1 MAEKGRFAPSP
12 SGRMHL
18 GNLFSF
24 YVAWLDAR
32 SVGGRVVLRMEDL
45 DPNRTGE
52 PWTGRIVE
60 DLRWL
65 GLDWDEGYGVGGP
78 DGPYCQRERT
88 ALYDAAFAR
97 LQSLDVVYPC
107 WCSRAQ
113 RLAASAPHPGEER
126 DLGHCP
132 CRDLSRA
139 ERQARAMVKAPAWK
153 VALPREIVRFRDLIQ
168 GEQAFDLARDCGD
181 FVIRRAD
188 GVYGYQLAVTVD
200 DALMGVTRVVRG
212 RDLLDSAGRQLWL
225 MDQLGYPAPVYAH
238 VPLLLAADG
247 RRLSKRERDLDMGAL
262 REKHSPRAL
271 RSLLWGLLSML
282 DDAGLEQ
289 NFRTDNIMKDDIYLE
304 LSKLI

>member
-1 MAEKGRFAPSP
+1 
-12 SGRMHL
+12 
-18 GNLFSF
+18 
-24 YVAWLDAR
+24 
-32 SVGGRVVLRMEDL
+32 
-45 DPNRTGE
+45 
-52 PWTGRIVE
+52 
-60 DLRWL
+60 
-65 GLDWDEGYGVGGP
+65 
-78 DGPYCQRERT
+78 
-88 ALYDAAFAR
+88 
-97 LQSLDVVYPC
+97 
-107 WCSRAQ
+107 
-113 RLAASAPHPGEER
+113 
-126 DLGHCP
+126 
-132 CRDLSRA
+132 
-139 ERQARAMVKAPAWK
+139 MVKAPAWK

-212 RDLLDSAGRQLWL
+212 RDLLDSAARQLWL

-289 NFRTDNIMKDDIYLE
+289 NFRTDNIRKDDIYLG

>member
-32 SVGGRVVLRMEDL
+32 SVGGKVVLRMEDL
-45 DPNRTGE
+45 DPDRTGE
-52 PWTGRIVE
+52 RWIGHIVE

-65 GLDWDEGYGVGGP
+65 GLDWNEGYGVGGP

-88 ALYDAAFAR
+88 ALYDAAFEQLRA
-97 LQSLDVVYPC
+97 QEAVYPC

-139 ERQARAMVKAPAWK
+139 EREARAMVKAPAWK
-153 VALPREIVRFRDLIQ
+153 VALPHETVRFRDLIQ

-212 RDLLDSAGRQLWL
+212 RDLLDSAARQIWL
-225 MDQLGYPAPVYAH
+225 MEQLGYHAPVYAH
-238 VPLLLAADG
+238 VPLLLAPDG

-262 REKHSPRAL
+262 RERFSPGSL
-271 RSLLWGLLSML
+271 HQLLWNLLPLS
-282 DDAGLEQ
+282 DHRVEGQDFSIDKVGKE
-289 NFRTDNIMKDDIYLE
+289 DIYIEILE
-304 LSKLI
+304 

>member
-32 SVGGRVVLRMEDL
+32 SVGGKVVLRMEDL
-45 DPNRTGE
+45 DPDRTGE
-52 PWTGRIVE
+52 PWTSRIVE

-78 DGPYCQRERT
+78 DGPYCQSERA
-88 ALYDAAFAR
+88 ALYDAAFAK
-97 LQSLDVVYPC
+97 LKAQEAVYPC

-139 ERQARAMVKAPAWK
+139 EREAKAMVKAPAWK
-153 VALPREIVRFRDLIQ
+153 AALPHETVRFRDLIQ

-181 FVIRRAD
+181 FVVRRAD

-212 RDLLDSAGRQLWL
+212 RDLLDSAARQIWL
-225 MDQLGYPAPVYAH
+225 MEQLGYRAPVYAH
-238 VPLLLAADG
+238 VPLLLAPDG
-247 RRLSKRERDLDMGAL
+247 RRLSKRERDLDMGVL
-262 REKHSPRAL
+262 RERFSAEGL
-271 RSLLWGLLSML
+271 RRMLRGLLSL
-282 DDAGLEQ
+282 PEDEIEECNFSIDRIGKKDITIDA
-289 NFRTDNIMKDDIYLE
+289 ME
-304 LSKLI
+304 LF

>member
-32 SVGGRVVLRMEDL
+32 SVGGKVVLRMEDL
-45 DPNRTGE
+45 DPDRTGE
-52 PWTGRIVE
+52 PWTGYIVE

-65 GLDWDEGYGVGGP
+65 GLDWDEGYGAGGP
-78 DGPYCQRERT
+78 DGPYCQSERT
-88 ALYDAAFAR
+88 ALYDAAFEKLKA
-97 LQSLDVVYPC
+97 QEAVYPC

-139 ERQARAMVKAPAWK
+139 EREAKAMVKAPAWK
-153 VALPREIVRFRDLIQ
+153 AALPHETVRFRDLIQ

-181 FVIRRAD
+181 FVVRRAD

-212 RDLLDSAGRQLWL
+212 RDLLDSAARQIWL
-225 MDQLGYPAPVYAH
+225 MERLGYHPPVYAH
-238 VPLLLAADG
+238 VPLLLAPDG
-247 RRLSKRERDLDMGAL
+247 RRLSKRERDLDMGVL
-262 REKHSPRAL
+262 RERFSPEGL
-271 RSLLWGLLSML
+271 RRLLRGLLSL
-282 DDAGLEQ
+282 PEDKIEEWNFSVDRIGKEDISIDA
-289 NFRTDNIMKDDIYLE
+289 ME
-304 LSKLI
+304 LF

>member
-32 SVGGRVVLRMEDL
+32 SVGGKVVLRMEDL
-45 DPNRTGE
+45 DPDRTGE
-52 PWTGRIVE
+52 RWTGHIVE

-65 GLDWDEGYGVGGP
+65 GLGWDEGYGVGGP

-88 ALYDAAFAR
+88 ALYDAAFENLRAKEA
-97 LQSLDVVYPC
+97 VYPC

-139 ERQARAMVKAPAWK
+139 EREAKSMVKAPAWK
-153 VALPREIVRFRDLIQ
+153 VALPHETVRFRDLIQ

-212 RDLLDSAGRQLWL
+212 RDLLDSAARQIWL
-225 MDQLGYPAPVYAH
+225 MEQLGHHTPVYAH
-238 VPLLLAADG
+238 VPLLMAPDG

-262 REKHSPRAL
+262 RERFSPESL
-271 RSLLWGLLSML
+271 RELLWNLLPLPDHGGEGQDFSI
-282 DDAGLEQ
+282 DKVGKE
-289 NFRTDNIMKDDIYLE
+289 DIYIEVLE
-304 LSKLI
+304 

>member
-32 SVGGRVVLRMEDL
+32 SVGGKVVLRMEDL
-45 DPNRTGE
+45 DPDRTGE
-52 PWTGRIVE
+52 RWIGHIVE

-65 GLDWDEGYGVGGP
+65 GLDWNEGYGVGGP

-88 ALYDAAFAR
+88 ALYDAAFEQLRA
-97 LQSLDVVYPC
+97 QEAVYPC

-139 ERQARAMVKAPAWK
+139 EREARAMVKAPAWK
-153 VALPREIVRFRDLIQ
+153 VALPHEAVRFRDLIQ

-212 RDLLDSAGRQLWL
+212 RDLLDSAARQIWL
-225 MDQLGYPAPVYAH
+225 MEQLGYHAPVYAH
-238 VPLLLAADG
+238 VPLLLAPDG

-262 REKHSPRAL
+262 RERFSPGSL
-271 RSLLWGLLSML
+271 HQLLWNLLPLS
-282 DDAGLEQ
+282 DHRVEGQDFSIDKVGKE
-289 NFRTDNIMKDDIYLE
+289 DIYIEILE
-304 LSKLI
+304 

>member
-32 SVGGRVVLRMEDL
+32 SVGGKVVLRMEDL
-45 DPNRTGE
+45 DPDRTGE
-52 PWTGRIVE
+52 RWIGHIVE

-65 GLDWDEGYGVGGP
+65 GLDWNEGYGVGGP

-88 ALYDAAFAR
+88 ALYDAAFEQLRVQEA
-97 LQSLDVVYPC
+97 VYPC

-139 ERQARAMVKAPAWK
+139 EREAKATVKAPAWK
-153 VALPREIVRFRDLIQ
+153 AALPHETVRFRDLIQ

-181 FVIRRAD
+181 FVVRRAD

-212 RDLLDSAGRQLWL
+212 RDLLDSAARQIWL
-225 MDQLGYPAPVYAH
+225 MEQLEYHAPVYAH
-238 VPLLLAADG
+238 VPLLLAPDG
-247 RRLSKRERDLDMGAL
+247 RRLSKRERDLDMDAL
-262 REKHSPRAL
+262 RERFSPGSMRQ
-271 RSLLWGLLSML
+271 LLWNLLPLS
-282 DDAGLEQ
+282 DHRIEGQDFSIDKVGKE
-289 NFRTDNIMKDDIYLE
+289 DIYIEILE
-304 LSKLI
+304 

>member
-24 YVAWLDAR
+24 YLAWLDAR

-45 DPNRTGE
+45 DPDRTGQ
-52 PWTGRIVE
+52 PWTEQIVE

-88 ALYDAAFAR
+88 HLYDAAFAVLR
-97 LQSLDVVYPC
+97 AREAVYPC

-113 RLAASAPHPGEER
+113 RLAASAPHPGEVR
-126 DLGHCP
+126 DLGRCP

-139 ERQARAMVKAPAWK
+139 EREARAMVKAPAWK
-153 VALPREIVRFRDLIQ
+153 AALPHETVRFRDLIQ
-168 GEQAFDLARDCGD
+168 GEQTFDLARDCGD
-181 FVIRRAD
+181 FILRRAD

-212 RDLLDSAGRQLWL
+212 RDLLDSAARQIWL
-225 MDQLGYPAPVYAH
+225 MEQLGHRPPVYAH
-238 VPLLLAADG
+238 VPLLMAEDG
-247 RRLSKRERDLDMGAL
+247 RRLSKRERDLDMGVL
-262 REKHSPRAL
+262 RTRHTPASLRAL
-271 RSLLWGLLSML
+271 LRGLAGV
-282 DDAGLEQ
+282 DAAD
-289 NFRTDNIMKDDIYLE
+289 RTSESFDVEKVTKEDIKVDI
-304 LSKLI
+304 SKLI